1 MQHFGGFQGVGVW
14 LEVVVLAAD
23 TGCQFPV

>member
-14 LEVVVLAAD
+14 LEVAVLAAD
-23 TGCQFPV
+23 AGCQFPV